1 MNPAAV
7 TRSLTVT
14 TTLSIEQVGRLK
26 RYTREEAMDEAKK
39 KRGWRKAD
47 GSKLEPAPMPAPPM
61 IDRTPDLFS
70 SGPNAATLRGG
81 GDRSPNKGIFAL
93 GPDRADG
100 TPTERA
106 LRFMHSLEVPEG
118 PNAGKPVTLAPF
130 QRQFI
135 DGALAPDIAAA
146 ILSIGRGNGKSAITA
161 GLALGGLLGI
171 WDDQPRREIIAAA
184 RTRDQG
190 RIIWDFV
197 AGFAASLPLELRH
210 RLIYRRAP
218 RLEIEYQGDGGGH
231 VLRVIAADGKSALGG
246 APTMAILD
254 ERGHWALDRGDEL
267 EHALLSGL
275 GKRNGRAFLISTS
288 ASDDT
293 HPFSR
298 WIDDPVPGT
307 YVQEHRPSPGLP
319 ADDRDS
325 LLIANPGAPHGIGGS
340 LEWLEG
346 QAQRAIARGG
356 SSLTSFRLYNRN
368 ERVSGE
374 TRDLLVTL
382 DEWLACEIDTLPPRE
397 GGVVIGID
405 LGGSASM
412 TAAAFYWP
420 DTSRLEAIGT
430 FPTSPSLL
438 DRGQADGVTGRYVEM
453 QARGELTTLGDRT
466 VPVAPWLA
474 QVMTH
479 VADQPVMAITMDRYK
494 QAELGEA
501 LARAGIR
508 APLVWRGQGYRDGG
522 EDCERFRRAA
532 FDGQIKARPSLLL
545 RSAFADAV
553 CLRDPANNLKLAKA
567 RSTGRIDA
575 AAAAVLAVAQGARIA
590 ALPKTKARMLWA

>member
-1 MNPAAV
+1 MSDLL
-7 TRSLTVT
+7 RS
-14 TTLSIEQVGRLK
+14 SAQV
-26 RYTREEAMDEAKK
+26 
-39 KRGWRKAD
+39 
-47 GSKLEPAPMPAPPM
+47 
-61 IDRTPDLFS
+61 DLFGN
-70 SGPNAATLRGG
+70 GPNAAPLTPAGNRGWEF
-81 GDRSPNKGIFAL
+81 SIFAQDAEFEAAS
-93 GPDRADG
+93 PA
-100 TPTERA
+100 EKA
-106 LRFMHSLEVPEG
+106 MQFMHSLRVPEG
-118 PNAGKPVTLAPF
+118 PNAGNPVSLAPF

-135 DGALAPDIAAA
+135 EGALADDLSNA

-161 GLALGGLLGI
+161 GLALGGLVGV
-171 WDDQPRREIIAAA
+171 WDRQPRREIIAAA

-197 AGFAASLPLELRH
+197 AGFASSLPLELQQ

-218 RLEIEYQGDGGGH
+218 RLEIEFEGDGGGH

-275 GKRNGRAFLISTS
+275 GKRDGRAFLISTS

-298 WIDDPVPGT
+298 WIDEPAQGT
-307 YVQEHRPSPGLP
+307 YVQEHRPAPGLP
-319 ADDRDS
+319 ADDVES
-325 LLIANPGAPHGIGGS
+325 LLIANPGSPHGIGSS

-346 QAQRAIARGG
+346 QAKRAISRGG

-374 TRDLLVTL
+374 ARDLLITL
-382 DEWLACEIDTLPPRE
+382 DEWLSCEVDALPTRE
-397 GGVVIGID
+397 GGVIIGID

-420 DTSRLEAIGT
+420 QTGRLECLGT
-430 FPTSPSLL
+430 FPSMPSLL
-438 DRGQADGVTGRYVEM
+438 DRGQSDGVAGRYVEM
-453 QARGELTTLGDRT
+453 QERGELNVLGDKT
-466 VPVAPWLA
+466 VPVAPWLVE
-474 QVMTH
+474 VMRH
-479 VADQPVMAITMDRYK
+479 VEGEHVIAITMDRYK

-501 LARAGIR
+501 LTRAGVR
-508 APLVWRGQGYRDGG
+508 APCVWRGQGFRDGG

-532 FDGQIKARPSLLL
+532 FDGLVKARPSLLL
-545 RSAFADAV
+545 RSAFGDAI

-575 AAAAVLAVAQGARIA
+575 AAATVLAVAQGARVA
-590 ALPKTKARMLWA
+590 AQPQRKARMAWV

>member
-1 MNPAAV
+1 MAAD
-7 TRSLTVT
+7 T
-14 TTLSIEQVGRLK
+14 
-26 RYTREEAMDEAKK
+26 A
-39 KRGWRKAD
+39 
-47 GSKLEPAPMPAPPM
+47 
-61 IDRTPDLFS
+61 
-70 SGPNAATLRGG
+70 N
-81 GDRSPNKGIFAL
+81 
-93 GPDRADG
+93 
-100 TPTERA
+100 
-106 LRFMHSLEVPEG
+106 
-118 PNAGKPVTLAPF
+118 
-130 QRQFI
+130 
-135 DGALAPDIAAA
+135 A

-161 GLALGGLLGI
+161 GLALGGLIGV
-171 WDDQPRREIIAAA
+171 WDRQPRREIVAAA

-197 AGFAASLPLELRH
+197 AGFAATLPLEIQR

-218 RLEIEYQGDGGGH
+218 RLEIEFEGDGGGH

-275 GKRNGRAFLISTS
+275 GKRKGRAFLISTS

-298 WIDDPVPGT
+298 WIDDPAPGS
-307 YVQEHRPSPGLP
+307 YVQEHRPAPGLP
-319 ADDRDS
+319 ADDQES
-325 LLIANPGAPHGIGGS
+325 LLIANPGAPHGIGGD
-340 LEWLEG
+340 LEWLEA
-346 QAQRAIARGG
+346 QAKRAIARGG

-374 TRDLLVTL
+374 SRDLLITL
-382 DEWLACEIDTLPPRE
+382 DEWLACETEALPPRE

-420 DTSRLEAIGT
+420 DTGRLECLGT
-430 FPTSPSLL
+430 FPSMPSLL
-438 DRGQADGVTGRYVEM
+438 DRGQSDGVARRYVEM
-453 QARGELTTLGDRT
+453 QDRGELNVLGDKT
-466 VPVAPWLA
+466 VPVAPWLTE
-474 QVMTH
+474 VMRH
-479 VADQPVMAITMDRYK
+479 VEGQNVMAITMDRYK
-494 QAELGEA
+494 QAELSEA
-501 LARAGIR
+501 LNRAGARA
-508 APLVWRGQGYRDGG
+508 PCVWRGQGFRDGG

-532 FDGQIKARPSLLL
+532 FDGQVKARPSLLL

-575 AAAAVLAVAQGARIA
+575 AAASVLAVAQGARVA
-590 ALPKTKARMLWA
+590 AQPKAKARLLWV

>member
-1 MNPAAV
+1 MKE
-7 TRSLTVT
+7 R
-14 TTLSIEQVGRLK
+14 Q
-26 RYTREEAMDEAKK
+26 
-39 KRGWRKAD
+39 WRKAD
-47 GSKLEPAPMPAPPM
+47 GTKIERATAPA
-61 IDRTPDLFS
+61 IVHSSDQQSDLFA
-70 SGPNAATLRGG
+70 SGPNAATFVST
-81 GDRSPNKGIFAL
+81 GDRGWEFSTFAPGGKL
-93 GPDRADG
+93 ESA
-100 TPTERA
+100 TPAEKA
-106 LRFMHSLEVPEG
+106 MHFMHSLSIPEG
-118 PNAGKPVTLAPF
+118 PNAGKAITLAPF
-130 QRQFI
+130 QRRFI
-135 DGALAPDIAAA
+135 EGAMADDTANAV
-146 ILSIGRGNGKSAITA
+146 LSIGRGNGKSAITA
-161 GLALGGLLGI
+161 GLALGGLIGV
-171 WDDQPRREIIAAA
+171 WDRQPRREIVAAA

-197 AGFAASLPLELRH
+197 AGFAATLPLEIQR

-218 RLEIEYQGDGGGH
+218 RLEIEFEGDSGGH

-275 GKRNGRAFLISTS
+275 GKRKGRAFLISTS

-298 WIDDPVPGT
+298 WIDDPAPGS

-319 ADDRDS
+319 ADDAES
-325 LLIANPGAPHGIGGS
+325 LLIANPGAPHGIGGD
-340 LEWLEG
+340 LEWLTA

-374 TRDLLVTL
+374 SRDMLLTP
-382 DEWLACEIDTLPPRE
+382 DEWQHCETDTLPPRQ

-420 DTSRLEAIGT
+420 ETGRLECLGT
-430 FPTSPSLL
+430 FPSMPNLL
-438 DRGQADGVTGRYVEM
+438 DRGQADGVAGRYVEM
-453 QARGELTTLGDRT
+453 HDRGELTVLGDKT

-474 QVMTH
+474 EVMRH
-479 VADQPVMAITMDRYK
+479 VEGESVTAITMDRYK
-494 QAELGEA
+494 QAELAEA
-501 LARAGIR
+501 LTRAGVR
-508 APLVWRGQGYRDGG
+508 APCVWRGQGFRDGG

-532 FDGQIKARPSLLL
+532 FDGLVKARPSLLL
-545 RSAFADAV
+545 RSAFSDAV

-575 AAAAVLAVAQGARIA
+575 AAASVLAVAQGARVA
-590 ALPKTKARMLWA
+590 AQPKTKARMAWF

>member
-1 MNPAAV
+1 MSFHGNTQA
-7 TRSLTVT
+7 
-14 TTLSIEQVGRLK
+14 
-26 RYTREEAMDEAKK
+26 
-39 KRGWRKAD
+39 
-47 GSKLEPAPMPAPPM
+47 
-61 IDRTPDLFS
+61 DLFGA
-70 SGPNAATLRGG
+70 GPNAATLAETRDRGG
-81 GDRSPNKGIFAL
+81 ELSIFAQ
-93 GPDRADG
+93 GAESDDT
-100 TPTERA
+100 TPAEKA
-106 LRFMHSLEVPEG
+106 MQFMHSLSIPEG
-118 PNAGKPVTLAPF
+118 PNAGKPVSLAPF

-135 DGALAPDIAAA
+135 EGAMAETTANA

-161 GLALGGLLGI
+161 GLALGGLIGV
-171 WDDQPRREIIAAA
+171 WDRQPRREIIAAA

-197 AGFAASLPLELRH
+197 AGFIASLPLEVQRH
-210 RLIYRRAP
+210 FIFRRAP

-275 GKRNGRAFLISTS
+275 GKREGRAFLISTS

-298 WIDDPVPGT
+298 WIDDPSPGS

-319 ADDRDS
+319 ADDLES

-340 LEWLEG
+340 LEWLEA
-346 QAQRAIARGG
+346 QAKRAIARGG

-374 TRDLLVTL
+374 SRDMLITL
-382 DEWLACEIDTLPPRE
+382 DEWLGCETDTLPPRE

-420 DTSRLEAIGT
+420 ETGRLECKGT
-430 FPTSPSLL
+430 FPSMPSLL
-438 DRGQADGVTGRYVEM
+438 DRGQADGVAGRYVEM
-453 QARGELTTLGDRT
+453 HERGELTVLGDKT
-466 VPVAPWLA
+466 VPVAPWLVE
-474 QVMTH
+474 VMRH
-479 VADQPVMAITMDRYK
+479 VEDQPVIAITMDRYK

-501 LARAGIR
+501 INRAGIR
-508 APLVWRGQGYRDGG
+508 APLVWRGQGFRDGG
-522 EDCERFRRAA
+522 EDAERFRRAV
-532 FDGQIKARPSLLL
+532 FDGLVKARPSLLL

-553 CLRDPANNLKLAKA
+553 CLRDPANNIKIAKA

-575 AAAAVLAVAQGARIA
+575 AAASVLAVAQGARIA
-590 ALPKTKARMLWA
+590 AQPKAKARMIWA